1 VSGNREFVIELFL
14 PGSFSAV
21 WQMLGKPFVKGFEL
35 DRFAQLGRGY
45 FPLDAALFERHEEG
59 ALAPAERYRN
69 SESGNQAFSA

>member
-59 ALAPAERYRN
+59 ALASAERYWR
-69 SESGNQAFSA
+69 SEWGSHGFSA